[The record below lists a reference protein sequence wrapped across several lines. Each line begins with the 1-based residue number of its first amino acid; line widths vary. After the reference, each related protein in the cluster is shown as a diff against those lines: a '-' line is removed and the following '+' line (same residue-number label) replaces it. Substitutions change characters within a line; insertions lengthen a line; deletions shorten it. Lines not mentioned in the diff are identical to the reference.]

1 MKKNNKRIEYAL
13 RKIIRKEIQ
22 KIAANAIGFLI
33 FRVLSIE
40 MDQRLIRKKLKLS
53 ISFLF
58 DLVGLLYHA
67 ELYSKHMHPL
77 ASL

>member
-40 MDQRLIRKKLKLS
+40 MDQRLIQEKIK
-53 ISFLF
+53 I
-58 DLVGLLYHA
+58 VH
-67 ELYSKHMHPL
+67 
-77 ASL
+77 